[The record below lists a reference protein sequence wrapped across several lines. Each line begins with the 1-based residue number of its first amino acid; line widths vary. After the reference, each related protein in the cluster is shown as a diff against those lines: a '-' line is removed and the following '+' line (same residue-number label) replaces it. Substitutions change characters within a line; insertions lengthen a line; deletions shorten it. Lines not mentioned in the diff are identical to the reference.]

1 MSDPEVI
8 KFRPDPSQ
16 YAWTFGGAAPVAR
29 VKPPVILVVFTT
41 ILVKAWR
48 NRGPRRA

>member
-29 VKPPVILVVFTT
+29 VKPPVILEVFTED
-41 ILVKAWR
+41 
-48 NRGPRRA
+48 